1 MHQPQVAKDRGVKG
15 FTDSY
20 LRYGQTDPPT
30 IPVAKLFREGHFP
43 QGEIQEHPGDFNTF
57 RVTSEEKRAQE
68 RYACVHACVCMCD
81 GVRVLAD

>member
-30 IPVAKLFREGHFP
+30 IPVAQLFRAGHFP

-68 RYACVHACVCMCD
+68 RYACVRACV
-81 GVRVLAD
+81 RVYV